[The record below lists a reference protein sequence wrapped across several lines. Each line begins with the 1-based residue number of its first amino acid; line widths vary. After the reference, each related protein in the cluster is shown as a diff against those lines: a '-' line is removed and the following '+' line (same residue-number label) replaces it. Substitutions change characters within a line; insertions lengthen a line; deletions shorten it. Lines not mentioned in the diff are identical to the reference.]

1 MKGFLIK
8 DFKLVKLQKNFFF
21 VIVAIAI
28 GLAVINDNPT
38 FMLGFLTFVL
48 SLFTL
53 STITYDEFDNG
64 NAFLFTLPISRKSYV
79 VEKYGFSLLVGSGS
93 WILAV
98 LLAVVVSLIKGIIPI
113 LEVIMTAAM
122 IFPIM
127 LMIYAVM
134 IPFQLK
140 FGGEKGRIA
149 MVGAVGLLFIMGYL
163 VVKIAELLGVD
174 LLNVMNTLSTVSMGM
189 LVAIA
194 VVIAVII
201 FGVSM
206 KISISIMDKKEF

>member
-21 VIVAIAI
+21 MIVAIAI

-98 LLAVVVSLIKGIIPI
+98 LLAVVVSLMKGIIPI

-149 MVGAVGLLFIMGYL
+149 MVGAVGLLFIIGYL